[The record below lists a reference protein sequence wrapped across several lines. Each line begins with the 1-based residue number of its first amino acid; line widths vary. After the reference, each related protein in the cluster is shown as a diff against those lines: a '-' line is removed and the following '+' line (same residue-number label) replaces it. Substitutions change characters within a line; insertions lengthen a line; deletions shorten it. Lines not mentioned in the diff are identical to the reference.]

1 MTAADLMRLHLEYV
15 RYQVTHRAEGLMVRD
30 AMDDERIESLLSSV
44 MELGKQVLAMD
55 GHLAELEAAIGA
67 LKAFVSA
74 QMFKNDPEEALN
86 QLQTLEKTLLN
97 SNPRTAL
104 REGMQEA
111 LEALQ
116 QWRRTGG
123 PPHES

>member
-1 MTAADLMRLHLEYV
+1 
-15 RYQVTHRAEGLMVRD
+15 
-30 AMDDERIESLLSSV
+30 MDDERLESLLSSV
-44 MELGKQVLAMD
+44 MELGKQVLAIE
-55 GHLAELEAAIGA
+55 GHLAELESAVGA

-74 QMFKNDPEEALN
+74 QMFPNDPEEALN

-97 SNPRTAL
+97 SNPRTAQ
-104 REGMQEA
+104 REGVKEA

-123 PPHES
+123 PRHES

>member
-1 MTAADLMRLHLEYV
+1 
-15 RYQVTHRAEGLMVRD
+15 MVRD
-30 AMDDERIESLLSSV
+30 AMDDERIESLLNSV

-55 GHLAELEAAIGA
+55 GHLAELEAAVGA